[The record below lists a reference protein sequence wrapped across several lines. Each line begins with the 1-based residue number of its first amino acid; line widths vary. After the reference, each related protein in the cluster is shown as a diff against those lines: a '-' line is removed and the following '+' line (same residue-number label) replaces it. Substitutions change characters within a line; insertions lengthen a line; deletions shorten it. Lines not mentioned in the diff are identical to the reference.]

1 MSNNFNIASTQITP
15 QIRVSSAAIWYD
27 HENRYQV
34 ETVIFSDS
42 EDQRT
47 RQFIHGSTCG
57 EDGID
62 ELTEYAQT
70 FHRRIVLKLRRNFC
84 K

>member
-1 MSNNFNIASTQITP
+1 MSNNLNIASTRISP
-15 QIRVSSAAIWYD
+15 LIRVSSAAIWYD

-34 ETVIFSDS
+34 VTFVFSDS
-42 EDQRT
+42 QEQRT

-62 ELTEYAQT
+62 ELTKYAQT
-70 FHRRIVLKLRRNFC
+70 FHRRIVLKLRKRFF
-84 K
+84 